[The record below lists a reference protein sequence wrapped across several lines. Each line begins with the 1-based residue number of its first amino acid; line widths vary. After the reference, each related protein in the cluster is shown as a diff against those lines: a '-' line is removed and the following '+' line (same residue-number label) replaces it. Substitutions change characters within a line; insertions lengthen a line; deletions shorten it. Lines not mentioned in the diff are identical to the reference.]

1 MRKNNGVKVVI
12 IGIVLLCL
20 VLGYYYH
27 LSNKKAA
34 ENEKNNVKLTAVQEA
49 LLQNLDKN
57 YPPTPREVI
66 KCFGNLC
73 QCLYE
78 GQYTEEEFLAL
89 AAQAQK
95 LYDAELIANSTQ
107 EQYIE
112 NLKYDINNFKE
123 KKIVISSYSPASS
136 TDVERFTQDGYEWA
150 QMQCVFTLRKGTQ
163 LSKSEEIFML
173 RKDENGHWKIYGWGL
188 DDEER
193 QTDSGY

>member
-1 MRKNNGVKVVI
+1 MRKNNGIKVVI

-20 VLGYYYH
+20 VLGYYYY

-34 ENEKNNVKLTAVQEA
+34 ENEKNNVKLTAVQEI
-49 LLQNLDKN
+49 LLRNLDKN

-66 KCFGNLC
+66 KCFGNFC

-89 AAQAQK
+89 AAQVQK

-112 NLKYDINNFKE
+112 KLKNDINDFKE

-136 TDVERFTQDGYEWA
+136 MDVERFTQDGYEWA
-150 QMQCVFTLRKGTQ
+150 QMQCIFSLRKGTQ
-163 LSKSEEIFML
+163 LSKTEEIFIL

-188 DDEER
+188 EDEEE